1 MVSAG
6 LFLLPI
12 LQPGTV
18 LTYSY
23 YWVQITGSARMSHN
37 SAMRLK
43 EILGHC
49 LLDDT
54 SMSSSVF
61 GICHQFE
68 LIVVGLTLTPKSQ
81 ETKNTEDSISH
92 AISHLVQMNPSNE
105 FFYYEPSWLD
115 IVSLTE
121 VGMDT
126 LVHHAPDYPETKLT
140 FAANFVSAFS
150 IAFEQVFHEHH
161 VGVAAIEIDHLVPAT
176 RGKSSTV
183 RMHYSLSRY
192 RRGKVDHGKVI
203 CDITAD
209 TFCRRPAISR
219 TNEAV
224 NSACERYG
232 YKCSQGLVGYREVRI
247 LDRLDMITDELIKR
261 KFEYLTRMT
270 PSVGL
275 NASAGLRSLS
285 RLEVESESESG
296 RSTLDRMR
304 KKVIKQD

>member
-6 LFLLPI
+6 LSLPPI
-12 LQPGTV
+12 LQPGIV

-23 YWVQITGSARMSHN
+23 YWVRITASARMSHN

-61 GICHQFE
+61 GICHQFK
-68 LIVVGLTLTPKSQ
+68 LIMVMVGLTLTPKSQ
-81 ETKNTEDSISH
+81 ETKNTEESISH

-150 IAFEQVFHEHH
+150 IAFEQVFNEHQ
-161 VGVAAIEIDHLVPAT
+161 VRVAAIEIDHLVPAT
-176 RGKSSTV
+176 QGELSTV

-224 NSACERYG
+224 SSASERYG
-232 YKCSQGLVGYREVRI
+232 YSSQGLVGYRKVRI
-247 LDRLDMITDELIKR
+247 LSRLDMFTDELIKR
-261 KFEYLTRMT
+261 KLEYLTRMT
-270 PSVGL
+270 PNVGFNASVGL
-275 NASAGLRSLS
+275 RSWS
-285 RLEVESESESG
+285 GIGIESESG

>member
-1 MVSAG
+1 M
-6 LFLLPI
+6 
-12 LQPGTV
+12 
-18 LTYSY
+18 
-23 YWVQITGSARMSHN
+23 
-37 SAMRLK
+37 
-43 EILGHC
+43 
-49 LLDDT
+49 
-54 SMSSSVF
+54 
-61 GICHQFE
+61 
-68 LIVVGLTLTPKSQ
+68 VGLTSTPKSQ
-81 ETKNTEDSISH
+81 ETKNTEESISH

-115 IVSLTE
+115 IISLTE

-176 RGKSSTV
+176 RGESSTV

-209 TFCRRPAISR
+209 TFCRLPAISR
-219 TNEAV
+219 TSEAV
-224 NSACERYG
+224 SNACERYG
-232 YKCSQGLVGYREVRI
+232 YKCSQGLMGYRKVRI
-247 LDRLDMITDELIKR
+247 LDRLDIFTDELIKR

-275 NASAGLRSLS
+275 NATSAGLRSWS
-285 RLEVESESESG
+285 RLEVESESGSGRG